1 MRYIKLFEAFESK
14 ALSNL
19 LNFLKNKFNDTDKF
33 LNEFKKIL
41 TFFNIPMDKI
51 SDSNVKYL
59 NTSKAIKIRNEEE
72 IKLELKEKD
81 IVLPE
86 KWFVLYR
93 NADEFKI
100 IDDYYKKSWNYYDPR
115 DGKFGYF
122 NSSDDRNNWVNND
135 VEFFLE
141 RGYKEIPFDVFFSYV
156 NKNKT
161 EVHCIKFWFS
171 LDKGYLGR
179 TGVGNKTSNGL
190 GSFNEEEIAY
200 IKNKKINKGIIKP
213 IINYLDLKTGDMII
227 GYLESPDR
235 KENIIIST
243 IFKDLNGI
251 YAIQDYKS
259 GSQPYDTEYNGVRW
273 KKFGKYSYSIYT
285 FRDNNWIRQTDNFK
299 LHKYIPGKD
308 PLTIEGLSN
317 YYNFNL
323 PLNKYLQL
331 EDWNDN
337 NKHNID
343 IIKNSEFCIV
353 LYIND
358 ILKTEYNPLNKTIA
372 QRIESKKGALKL
384 MSDEDIKKA
393 NIKRYLDK
401 IIINMGIHIET
412 TAVNNLQ
419 KIIILLTCDEY
430 SLISLFRNDPNF
442 DNLYIFMDDL
452 YFLLTTKEKKDK
464 EYYINN
470 LNKSYFSLKDRNK
483 LVKDLYSKSYDEIMK
498 SNNKELIEIIKI
510 ITNTGEKIKKYLLS
524 QNIQSIEDLSII
536 THKLKS
542 IRDIMSNK
550 YISLHYNIRDVFYS
564 FGNSDDVI
572 YYCNSIKVK
581 NIEDE
586 IKKAKLLDKYV
597 DSIL

>member
-1 MRYIKLFEAFESK
+1 MRYIKLFEAFESIT
-14 ALSNL
+14 LSKL
-19 LNFLKNKFNDTDKF
+19 LNFLKIKFNNTDNF

-41 TFFNIPMDKI
+41 TYFNIPMDKI
-51 SDSNVKYL
+51 SDSNIKYV
-59 NTSKAIKIRNEEE
+59 NTSKGIKIRNKEK
-72 IKLELKEKD
+72 IKLELKEKEKEKD

-93 NADEFKI
+93 NFDEFQI
-100 IDDYYKKSWNYYDPR
+100 IDDYYKKSWNYYDPK
-115 DGKFGYF
+115 DGKFGYH
-122 NSSDDRNNWVNND
+122 NGRGNWVDND
-135 VEFFLE
+135 VESFLE

-156 NKNKT
+156 RKNKIYDQK
-161 EVHCIKFWFS
+161 EIYCIKFWFS

-179 TGVGNKTSNGL
+179 TGVGNKISNGL
-190 GSFNEEEIAY
+190 NSFCEEEIAY
-200 IKNKKINKGIIKP
+200 IKYKIKYKGIIKP
-213 IINYLDLKTGDMII
+213 IINHLDLKTGDMII
-227 GYLESPDR
+227 GYLESPTS
-235 KENIIIST
+235 KENLILST
-243 IFKDLNGI
+243 IFRNSSGI
-251 YAIQDYKS
+251 FAIQDYKN
-259 GSQPYDTEYNGVRW
+259 GSRPYDDSYNGTNW
-273 KKFGKYSYSIYT
+273 KKFGKYSYSISK
-285 FRDNNWIRQTDNFK
+285 NNSFK
-299 LHKYIPGKD
+299 LHKYIPGED
-308 PLTIEGLSN
+308 PLTVEGLPN
-317 YYNFNL
+317 DYYNFNL

-358 ILKTEYNPLNKTIA
+358 MLKTEYNPLDKTIT

-384 MSDEDIKKA
+384 ISDEDIKKA

-412 TAVNNLQ
+412 TGVNNLQ
-419 KIIILLTCDEY
+419 KIIILSTCDEY
-430 SLISLFRNDPNF
+430 SLISLFRNDPHF
-442 DNLYIFMDDL
+442 DNIFIFMDDL
-452 YFLLTTKEKKDK
+452 YFLLATKDKKDK

-470 LNKSYFSLKDRNK
+470 LNKSYFLLKDRNK

-498 SNNKELIEIIKI
+498 SDNKELIEIIKI
-510 ITNTGEKIKKYLLS
+510 ITGTGEKIKKYLLS

-550 YISLHYNIRDVFYS
+550 YISLNSSIRDVFYS
-564 FGNSDDVI
+564 FGNKDDII
-572 YYCNSIKVK
+572 YYCNNIKVK